1 MFVIKRDGTKVHAS
15 FDEISKRLRVLC
27 RERGITTVE
36 TENDAGEINVELV
49 AQKTISQFPSEKDRI
64 LKTTEIDHLSAEI
77 CEHMTLEFGP
87 AYHKLAGALLVSALH
102 KDTPARFSEAMQQLV
117 GVGAGNGNTG
127 TYLDPEFMRFVAEHT
142 EQLDQMIDDSRDYQY
157 DYFSIQTLMNNYL
170 LTDMTK
176 KILDRPQYMHLRVA
190 IMVSKSAGTSTAD
203 TAARVGET
211 LAEIRENYRLFSELA
226 YTHATPTLL
235 NSGRTQHQLSSCFL
249 LETQDNLEAIYDSL
263 KECAQISKL
272 AGGIGLSVSRVRAKG
287 AMITPQRKSATGL
300 LPMLRLFND
309 TAFYVNQSGARK
321 GAIAI
326 YLEPWHRDIFDVLEL
341 KTNSGDES
349 TKCRHLFFGL
359 WVCDLFMK
367 RVDANA
373 PWTLFSPDDTP
384 DLPDLYGAAFEARYV
399 HYEATVPAKHKTQ
412 IPART
417 LWYAILKTQIETGM
431 PYVLFKDAANE
442 KSNQKNIGV
451 IQSSNLCTEIMEV
464 AKFDT
469 EIANCNLASISLPHF
484 VKISDSSSGGDSVKN
499 PTKFD
504 FQKLAAVTRQVVRN
518 LNTVID
524 KTLYPNAKCRA
535 SNMKHR
541 PLGIGVQGLADV
553 FMRLGLA
560 YDEPRAQLLNREIFA
575 VIYYAALQESCA
587 LAAELGPYES
597 FAGSPASQGIL
608 QFDMWGVSNPE
619 VNIAGGKSLH
629 LDWVTLKKDIMRS
642 GLRNSLLL
650 APMPTATTSSIM
662 GNTESFE
669 PLNANIYTRKAQA
682 GDFCLFNRHLVE
694 LIQQKLS
701 SGNHATTSFQ
711 DVWQIIRRD
720 GGSVKNVPFLTA
732 AEKKVYRTVWEIN
745 PLSLVKMAA
754 ERGPYIDQ
762 SQSFNCFLAKP
773 DFPKLTAYLF
783 ATWRAGLKTGMYYCR
798 SKPVAEAKDV
808 VGGGGV
814 AVASVNPTCQI
825 QRDPV
830 TGASIPCESCS
841 S

>member
-27 RERGITTVE
+27 HQRGITTVE

-102 KDTPARFSEAMQQLV
+102 KDTPARFSEAMRQLVSV
-117 GVGAGNGNTG
+117 GVGAGEKASDS
-127 TYLDPEFMRFVAEHT
+127 YLDPEFMRFVTEHAED
-142 EQLDQMIDDSRDYQY
+142 LDQMIDDSRDYQY

-170 LTDMTK
+170 LTDVTR

-190 IMVSKSAGTSTAD
+190 IMVTGRSARASTTTDA
-203 TAARVGET
+203 
-211 LAEIRENYRLFSELA
+211 IRENYELFSRLA

-367 RVDANA
+367 RVDANGT
-373 PWTLFSPDDTP
+373 WTLFSPDDTP
-384 DLPDLYGAAFEARYV
+384 DLPDLYGEAFEARYT
-399 HYEATVPAKHKTQ
+399 HYEAIIPAKRTVVT
-412 IPART
+412 PART

-464 AKFDT
+464 AKFDS
-469 EIANCNLASISLPHF
+469 EIANCNLASISLPYF
-484 VKISDSSSGGDSVKN
+484 VKISDSSSGADN
-499 PTKFD
+499 ITFD

-560 YDEPRAQLLNREIFA
+560 YDSPEAQLLNREIFA

-608 QFDMWGVSNPE
+608 QFNMWGVAESDLIHK
-619 VNIAGGKSLH
+619 VGSGGVT
-629 LDWVTLKKDIMRS
+629 LDWITLKKDIMRS

-694 LIQQKLS
+694 LIQQKLRGVNS
-701 SGNHATTSFQ
+701 ATTANPPT
-711 DVWQIIRRD
+711 WQEIWHTIRRD
-720 GGSVKNVPFLTA
+720 GGSVKNVGILTV

-798 SKPVAEAKDV
+798 SKPVTEAKDV
-808 VGGGGV
+808 VGVSGV
-814 AVASVNPTCQI
+814 IPVVANPTCQI

>member
-1 MFVIKRDGTKVHAS
+1 MFVIKRDGSKVHAS

-27 RERGITTVE
+27 CERGISVVE
-36 TENDAGEINVELV
+36 TENDAHEINVELV

-102 KDTPARFSEAMQQLV
+102 KDTPARFSEAMRLLMA
-117 GVGAGNGNTG
+117 GGATG
-127 TYLDPEFMRFVAEHT
+127 TYLDPEFMRFVAEHA
-142 EQLDQMIDDSRDYQY
+142 EQLDQMIEDAHDYQY

-176 KILDRPQYMHLRVA
+176 KIRDRPQYMHLRVA
-190 IMVSKSAGTSTAD
+190 IMVTGSNSGSNSGSGNTLEPDRLSA
-203 TAARVGET
+203 
-211 LAEIRENYRLFSELA
+211 IRENYRLFSELA

-249 LETQDNLEAIYDSL
+249 LETHDNLEAIYDSL

-367 RVDANA
+367 RVDANGT
-373 PWTLFSPDDTP
+373 WTLFSPDDTP
-384 DLPDLYGAAFEARYV
+384 DLPDLYGEAFEKRYTD
-399 HYEATVPAKHKTQ
+399 YETTVPTKNKTQ
-412 IPART
+412 VPART

-431 PYVLFKDAANE
+431 PYVLFKDAANI
-442 KSNQKNIGV
+442 KSNQKNIGT

-464 AKFDT
+464 AKFNT
-469 EIANCNLASISLPHF
+469 EIANCNLASISLPYF
-484 VKISDSSSGGDSVKN
+484 LAEASDSDSSGSRDSFN
-499 PTKFD
+499 

-535 SNMKHR
+535 SNLAHR

-553 FMRLGLA
+553 FMRLGLP
-560 YDEPRAQLLNREIFA
+560 YDDPPAQRLNEEIFA

-587 LAAELGPYES
+587 LAATLGPYDS
-597 FAGSPASQGIL
+597 FAGSPASKGDL
-608 QFDMWGVSNPE
+608 QFDMWGVTE
-619 VNIAGGKSLH
+619 DKVIRTAGGDHNSDHSLT
-629 LDWVTLKKDIMRS
+629 LNWGTLKQDIIRS
-642 GLRNSLLL
+642 GLRNSLLV

-694 LIQQKLS
+694 LISQKLRDGTHTS
-701 SGNHATTSFQ
+701 TTSSQ

-720 GGSVKNVPFLTA
+720 GGSVKNVPLLTA
-732 AEKKVYRTVWEIN
+732 TEKKVFRTVWEIN
-745 PLSLVKMAA
+745 PLALVKMSAA
-754 ERGPYIDQ
+754 RGPYIDQ

-798 SKPVAEAKDV
+798 SKPVTEAKDMV
-808 VGGGGV
+808 VV
-814 AVASVNPTCQI
+814 ATTCQI

>member
-15 FDEISKRLRVLC
+15 FDEISKRLRSLC
-27 RERGITTVE
+27 RERNIPTIE
-36 TENDAGEINVELV
+36 TDKDDAGEINVELV

-87 AYHKLAGALLVSALH
+87 AYHQLAGALLVSALH
-102 KDTPARFSEAMQQLV
+102 KDTPGRFSEAMQRLCEDS
-117 GVGAGNGNTG
+117 GDGSSSY
-127 TYLDPEFMRFVAEHT
+127 YLDPEFMRFVVDNSAA
-142 EQLDQMIDDSRDYQY
+142 LDEMIVDVRDYQY

-170 LTDMTK
+170 LTNTDG

-190 IMVSKSAGTSTAD
+190 IMV
-203 TAARVGET
+203 TAAQDS
-211 LAEIRENYRLFSELA
+211 LDKIRQNYQLFSQLA

-235 NSGRTQHQLSSCFL
+235 HSGRKHHQLSSCFL
-249 LETQDNLEAIYDSL
+249 LETQDDLEAIYDSL

-287 AMITPQRKSATGL
+287 ALIKPQRKKATGL

-326 YLEPWHRDIFDVLEL
+326 YLEPWHRDVFDVLEL
-341 KTNSGDES
+341 KTNSGDET
-349 TKCRHLFFGL
+349 TKTRHLFFGL
-359 WVCDLFMK
+359 WVSDLFMK
-367 RVDANA
+367 RVDADGK
-373 PWTLFSPDDTP
+373 WTLFSPDDTP
-384 DLPDLYGAAFEARYV
+384 DLPDLFGEAFETRYEY
-399 HYEATVPAKHKTQ
+399 YETLQALAAKRITVA
-412 IPART
+412 ART

-431 PYVLFKDAANE
+431 PYILFKDAANT

-469 EIANCNLASISLPHF
+469 EIANCNLASISLPYF
-484 VKISDSSSGGDSVKN
+484 LGETDTGTG
-499 PTKFD
+499 TFD
-504 FQKLAAVTRQVVRN
+504 FAKLALVTRHVVQN

-524 KTLYPNAKCRA
+524 KTLYPNAKCRT
-535 SNMKHR
+535 SNLKHR

-553 FMRLGLA
+553 FMRLGMS
-560 YDEPRAQLLNREIFA
+560 YSEPRAQLLNREIFA
-575 VIYYAALQESCA
+575 VIYYAALQESCD
-587 LAAELGPYES
+587 LAAKWGPYDS
-597 FAGSPASQGIL
+597 FAGSPASSGIL
-608 QFDMWGVSNPE
+608 QFDLWGVPDSE
-619 VNIAGGKSLH
+619 VIQTAGNVT
-629 LDWVTLKKDIMRS
+629 LDWGALKQNIMRC
-642 GLRNSLLL
+642 GLRNSLLV

-682 GDFCLFNRHLVE
+682 GDFCLFNRHLTE
-694 LIQQKLS
+694 LLLRRLRENS
-701 SGNHATTSFQ
+701 RGNTTTWQ
-711 DVWQIIRRD
+711 DIWQTIRRD
-720 GGSVKNVPFLTA
+720 GGSVKNVSLLTA
-732 AEKKVYRTVWEIN
+732 AEKNVFRTVWEIN
-745 PLSLVKMAA
+745 PLTLVKMAA
-754 ERGPYIDQ
+754 DRGPYIDQ

-798 SKPVAEAKDV
+798 SKPVAEAKDMVSV
-808 VGGGGV
+808 VG
-814 AVASVNPTCQI
+814 SSSSTTTTCQI

-830 TGASIPCESCS
+830 TGAAIPCESCS